1 MDEEQGSPPTFFDSL
16 KAFSKHS
23 YFNALL
29 IFIPLGIVGH
39 FLVWSDTVVF
49 VLNFLAIIPLADLL
63 TFATEE
69 IAKRAGPTVGGLL
82 SATFGNAIELIISI
96 IALDEGLIR
105 VVQASILGSILS
117 NLLLVQ
123 GFCFLF
129 GGIKYKQQN
138 FNMTAAQTSSS
149 LLALTMLSLVIPA
162 AYSSTTESQI
172 AAQKGVLILSH
183 GTAILLLLIYILYLF
198 FQLRTHKH
206 LFDPEAAKELEEAK
220 KLAAKE
226 SGAETESGSEVEQGQ
241 KDKPLDKDDDK
252 PTTTISV
259 SIAALIIITG
269 FVTICAEFLVDS
281 IDGLVKNLGISTTF
295 VGLILIPIVGNAAEH
310 VSSVTFALK
319 NKMDLCIQIALGS
332 SMQIALGVTPVLILI
347 GWIIN
352 QPLTLFFETFE
363 TCVLVV
369 SVLIVNYLI
378 QDGESNWL
386 EGAMLLAS
394 YGIIGLAFYFYPE
407 TSGNQ

>member
-1 MDEEQGSPPTFFDSL
+1 MDEEQGSPHEPTFFGSL

-96 IALDEGLIR
+96 IALDEGF
-105 VVQASILGSILS
+105 
-117 NLLLVQ
+117 N
-123 GFCFLF
+123 F
-129 GGIKYKQQN
+129 GLDFIKLTPGINYIAQQFTN

-183 GTAILLLLIYILYLF
+183 GTAILLLLIYIMYLF

-206 LFDPEAAKELEEAK
+206 L
-220 KLAAKE
+220 
-226 SGAETESGSEVEQGQ
+226 
-241 KDKPLDKDDDK
+241 LDKDDEK
-252 PTTTISV
+252 ATTTISV

-386 EGAMLLAS
+386 EGAMLL
-394 YGIIGLAFYFYPE
+394 
-407 TSGNQ
+407 

>member
-1 MDEEQGSPPTFFDSL
+1 MEEEQGSPHEQPTSFSSL

-69 IAKRAGPTVGGLL
+69 IAKRAGSTVGGLL

-129 GGIKYKQQN
+129 GGLKYKQQN
-138 FNMTAAQTSSS
+138 FNQTAAQTSSS

-162 AYSSTTESQI
+162 AYSSTTESET
-172 AAQKGVLILSH
+172 AAQKGFEPSE
-183 GTAILLLLIYILYLF
+183 
-198 FQLRTHKH
+198 KK
-206 LFDPEAAKELEEAK
+206 DPEAGT
-220 KLAAKE
+220 E
-226 SGAETESGSEVEQGQ
+226 STESGQKGQINPLKPVSEW
-241 KDKPLDKDDDK
+241 
-252 PTTTISV
+252 IS
-259 SIAALIIITG
+259 
-269 FVTICAEFLVDS
+269 
-281 IDGLVKNLGISTTF
+281 
-295 VGLILIPIVGNAAEH
+295 
-310 VSSVTFALK
+310 
-319 NKMDLCIQIALGS
+319 
-332 SMQIALGVTPVLILI
+332 
-347 GWIIN
+347 
-352 QPLTLFFETFE
+352 
-363 TCVLVV
+363 
-369 SVLIVNYLI
+369 
-378 QDGESNWL
+378 
-386 EGAMLLAS
+386 
-394 YGIIGLAFYFYPE
+394 
-407 TSGNQ
+407 